1 MARAKAIKIL
11 LVDDDE
17 VVRESLSFCLQQEG
31 YQVTEAQ
38 DGLEALE
45 KIKLSHYHIV
55 ILDLKMP
62 DLDGTKVLQKINEID
77 EEANVIILTGHPSLE
92 SAVNTMKL
100 GAVDYCT
107 KPFNIEDI
115 KRLVREI
122 AIKKGLIRRKL
133 EDLLV
138 IIGKKIRETRKSK
151 RMTLVQLARMT
162 DLSKSLIS
170 QIENAKVSPS
180 VSTLDKISESLE
192 IKLTDLF
199 DNEG

>member
-1 MARAKAIKIL
+1 M
-11 LVDDDE
+11 
-17 VVRESLSFCLQQEG
+17 
-31 YQVTEAQ
+31 TEAQ

-62 DLDGTKVLQKINEID
+62 DIDGIKVLQKINDID
-77 EEANVIILTGHPSLE
+77 TDTNVIILTGHPSLE
-92 SAVNTMKL
+92 SAVGTMKL

-133 EDLLV
+133 EDLLI

-180 VSTLDKISESLE
+180 VSTLDKISESLD

-199 DNEG
+199 DNES

>member
-1 MARAKAIKIL
+1 MARSKAIKIL
-11 LVDDDE
+11 LVDDDD
-17 VVRESLSFCLQQEG
+17 VVRESLAFCLKQED
-31 YQVTEAQ
+31 YQVTEAH

-55 ILDLKMP
+55 VLDLKMP
-62 DLDGTKVLQKINEID
+62 DIDGIEVLEKIKELDRD
-77 EEANVIILTGHPSLE
+77 ANVIILTGHPSLE
-92 SAVNTMKL
+92 SAIDTMKL
-100 GAVDYCT
+100 GAIDYCT

-115 KRLVREI
+115 KKMVREI

-133 EDLLV
+133 EDLLI
-138 IIGKKIRETRKSK
+138 IIGKKIKETRKSK

-180 VSTLDKISESLE
+180 VATLDKISEALD

>member
-77 EEANVIILTGHPSLE
+77 EDANVIILTGHPSLE
-92 SAVNTMKL
+92 SAVSTMKL

-138 IIGKKIRETRKSK
+138 IIGRKIRETRKSK

>member
-92 SAVNTMKL
+92 SAVSTMKL

>member
-62 DLDGTKVLQKINEID
+62 DLDGTQVLQKINEID
-77 EEANVIILTGHPSLE
+77 EDANVIILTGHPSLE
-92 SAVNTMKL
+92 SAVSTMKL

>member
-17 VVRESLSFCLQQEG
+17 VVRESLAFCLQQEG

-62 DLDGTKVLQKINEID
+62 DIDGIKVLQKINDID
-77 EEANVIILTGHPSLE
+77 TDTNVIILTGHPSLE
-92 SAVNTMKL
+92 SAVGTMKL

-133 EDLLV
+133 EDLLI

-180 VSTLDKISESLE
+180 VSTLDKISESLD

-199 DNEG
+199 DNES

>member
-11 LVDDDE
+11 VVDDDE
-17 VVRESLSFCLQQEG
+17 VIRESLAFCLQQEG
-31 YQVTEAQ
+31 YQVTEAT
-38 DGLEALE
+38 DGLDALE
-45 KIKLSHYHIV
+45 KIKLSHYHII

-62 DLDGTKVLQKINEID
+62 DMDGTKVLQKIKEID
-77 EEANVIILTGHPSLE
+77 DEANIIILTGHPSLQ
-92 SAVNTMKL
+92 SAVDTMKL
-100 GAVDYCT
+100 GAADYCT

-138 IIGKKIRETRKSK
+138 IIGRKIRETRKAK

-180 VSTLDKISESLE
+180 VATLDKISEALE

-199 DNEG
+199 NNEG